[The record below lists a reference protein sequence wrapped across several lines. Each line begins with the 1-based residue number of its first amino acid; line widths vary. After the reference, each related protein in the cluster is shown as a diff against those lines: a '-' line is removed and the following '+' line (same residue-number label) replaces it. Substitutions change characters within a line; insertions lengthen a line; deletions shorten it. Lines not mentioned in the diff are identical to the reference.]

1 MINDQKQLW
10 KIEKKKDIFKK
21 TKMSKEDILDQ
32 LGVILWI
39 TIVFGIPIV
48 LSLIL

>member
-1 MINDQKQLW
+1 
-10 KIEKKKDIFKK
+10 
-21 TKMSKEDILDQ
+21 MSKEDILDQ

-39 TIVFGIPIV
+39 TIVFCIPIV

>member
-1 MINDQKQLW
+1 
-10 KIEKKKDIFKK
+10 
-21 TKMSKEDILDQ
+21 MSKEDILDQ
-32 LGVILWI
+32 LGMILWI